1 MACSGGRRPS
11 GLNERQWLGVFSLVL
26 GLVLFGLIVARGK
39 QAEAEGDQSFRND
52 ALLVLVSPLVF
63 SAAGVALL
71 RSGRSGA
78 PRAVRPGASPAWAAQ
93 RPRDSQLPKS
103 LDQAATAARR
113 ADASLSVAAD

>member
-11 GLNERQWLGVFSLVL
+11 GLNERQWLRVFSLVL
-26 GLVLFGLIVARGK
+26 GLGLFGLILARGK

-93 RPRDSQLPKS
+93 RSRDSQLPKS

-113 ADASLSVAAD
+113 ADASLSVAAE